1 MTIETDPKSYKDI
14 YSFATANV
22 GADGQPLFS
31 GTIEEFENVMKD
43 KTKAFSFHAK
53 MAESDLLK
61 DNNVK
66 FSDFT
71 TNYNLPYQVDQTV
84 ESPMLTKVDL
94 KDR

>member
-43 KTKAFSFHAK
+43 KTKAFLVS
-53 MAESDLLK
+53 
-61 DNNVK
+61 
-66 FSDFT
+66 
-71 TNYNLPYQVDQTV
+71 
-84 ESPMLTKVDL
+84 
-94 KDR
+94 